1 MTASDDILETTRC
14 LCLAARRAS
23 RTITR
28 EFDQA
33 LRAHGLR
40 ATQFTLLSALN
51 IAGPLAIGA
60 LADLLA
66 NDRTT
71 ITRNLALVEKRGLAS
86 VRADKADARSRVA
99 TITPEGKALLQE
111 AMPIWRKVQNEL
123 TDAMGEPAA
132 AGLRRLAGG
141 PCVTSP
147 LDTPPTHQRKT
158 PGVHSHAALLR

>member
-1 MTASDDILETTRC
+1 MDTTVLQTTRC

-33 LRAHGLR
+33 LRAHDLR
-40 ATQFTLLSALN
+40 ATQFTLLAALN

-66 NDRTT
+66 ADRTT
-71 ITRNLALVEKRGLAS
+71 MTRNLALVEKRGLAK
-86 VRADKADARSRVA
+86 VRADKTDARSRVA

-111 AMPIWRKVQNEL
+111 AMPTWRKVQTEL
-123 TDAMGEPAA
+123 TDALGESTAE
-132 AGLRRLAGG
+132 GLRRLAGG
-141 PCVTSP
+141 PCVMPLPDPSP
-147 LDTPPTHQRKT
+147 DA
-158 PGVHSHAALLR
+158 SA